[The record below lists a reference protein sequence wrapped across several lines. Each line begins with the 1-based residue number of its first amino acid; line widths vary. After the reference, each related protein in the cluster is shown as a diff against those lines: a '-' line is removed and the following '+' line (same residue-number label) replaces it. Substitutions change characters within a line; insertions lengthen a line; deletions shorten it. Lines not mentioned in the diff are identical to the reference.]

1 MQCLNTSNKEIAAL
15 LKEYTEIL
23 GSEDAAYYVL
33 SENNGYG
40 LDRAPNGAPSKLF
53 SDLLSHYNG
62 DRKLAIAKKSLV
74 YTNNFKNWFGDWLN
88 VGSNIDYNF
97 FEEYA
102 DDNTTNGK
110 LIRTLLDNYINPSDI
125 SEIVYNKFGT
135 SGNYIADTKQLTI
148 PVDESEPLHTR
159 RKVVAHELM
168 HVATA
173 KYCDA
178 YIYLKDGLIN
188 YNASDS
194 YIKNLP
200 KLTEEQIKSFDRLSE
215 IKQQVVDY
223 LNNNPEEVDR
233 IRKKYGDAFG
243 VVSYFTID
251 PENYNLHEFLSEAF
265 TNPAL
270 IEVMSQIRT
279 KDNKL
284 SIFDKFV
291 NALSKIFGFD
301 ISSTLFGETVSEV
314 SKILRNKNN
323 VSKVVDENGEPL
335 ITWHSSPVKGIT
347 NFLDSQT
354 ETISKDMEWIFNKD
368 LKDYLSEGYEI
379 SKEQIED
386 YNNGKTIDI
395 HRPNAIYAASNR
407 SVSESYITKE
417 TEEEGLYLSGEV
429 YPIYISIKD
438 VEVVDAKESHWNNIQ
453 YDGKKVST
461 RDLEKLFRNKKD
473 GVIVE
478 DVYDF
483 GSSALFLDKS
493 NLSDV
498 FIVYNTNQIKSI
510 DNQGA
515 FSTSDNNVYNQE
527 AQSQTGTG
535 RNQQLANILQELYPD
550 IEIGELNDPNLR
562 GQAQVEGYMAGRVLL
577 NAILENQDTLPH
589 EYAHHYI
596 AWFRNAPLVQKG
608 IKRFGSEEALVQAI
622 GENSLNAIKWYKRLL
637 NVIKGLFSKKQRV
650 LNKLTND
657 FLHGTNLGT
666 ATFSGT
672 ETHFQI
678 ANTGIPKRVQKTYDR
693 IMEGLERR
701 ISDVEFSK
709 YKGNRENELRR
720 LQFEL
725 NRAEND
731 KATLEFIDYMA
742 DDIIHQ
748 LQELQSMRTAYNNYR
763 VNGTPHGITQDHL
776 DIIRK
781 GFIGFYSNLI
791 TNIQDMLDDPTT
803 FEHFKDK
810 HVVDS
815 ARNSMRV
822 TLGQF
827 NEAVRLFNG
836 IVDSIAKDELMSEA
850 AKSGQWT
857 VDEMNRILDEGDFD
871 INWWDRY
878 IGQAQ
883 YINNPMIQLLL
894 NKMIGVKRKVY
905 DQTLDKGKDLLDAL
919 DKVDKSKLKL
929 LWEKDEKGNKTGF
942 LTSPLNRGK
951 HRQDFI
957 KFKQEL
963 AKKLGYENEDLEG
976 LEDKLTDE
984 QYKIWSQEINKWDAE
999 HTERRFLPEYYEITN
1014 TLSLE
1019 ARRRRDQINDEIKII
1034 LLPTIDDNGNFHRE
1048 LLSDEE
1054 YAKLEALE
1062 NQRRNLANNFY
1073 PDGTEK
1079 LGLDKQV
1086 AEEFQEYNKRLR
1098 DRLNYKPNVQKFA
1111 EAYRH
1116 AKRTLSKELFKKWLD
1131 RNTVVRITDAFYEE
1145 LQKLGTGI
1153 PKSDLQ
1159 VELEEAR
1166 RQLLKLYMDSEGN
1179 IDTEAMP
1186 IQVKQM
1192 IVEYDDMIKQEALSH
1207 RIPGVKSKIWQIAT
1221 WEVNPEYEIQ
1231 LAEAQRRG
1239 GDALQ
1244 FWLSNNTVQTEN
1256 GIEPASF
1263 WKRLVPKPEFRKYYM
1278 ERIPN
1283 RSWSEIDKES
1293 PLYNPNFDESLGESR
1308 IPKKSLYEN
1317 KDFERIQSDP
1327 QLKLLYDKLLETL
1340 SESIGKINFLRYSNT
1355 YRLPQIEGNV
1365 WTQIAGSDNVL
1376 KGLGHASM
1384 SSLQVRPE
1392 DEIYNNM
1399 TKALRSDGSAVKLIP
1414 TRYIKMLDNPNL
1426 ITEDIVGSVIHFYKM
1441 ATNYQLM
1448 SELAPEMETILDFA
1462 SRLEIK
1468 KSGSGELLDTKSS
1481 KFYQKLESLV
1491 NDLVYGEES
1500 NPMTFT
1506 IFGKQISF
1514 DKIAQGLANYTRKV
1528 GIAHNLNVILTGLVT
1543 NKVQNKLTAIEGIY
1557 FNNAELRAA
1566 SSIVQKSYLNALAN
1580 VGNAN
1585 NKNKVLC
1592 LLEYVGVV
1600 RDAESTFRDLQRNR
1614 ISRTLVQHFW
1624 YFGHEIVD
1632 YITKAKSVI
1641 ALALHSKYVPTEGKF
1656 MTRNEFMRKYSNKKQ
1671 GKAAWK
1677 ALTTTLYD
1685 AFEVK
1690 NNKLVVKDEYKDVLD
1705 EFTLNRFRNTCKQLG
1720 TRIDTQLT
1728 DLDRSWSQTNTFGK
1742 LIFINRNWLIT
1753 WLQNKVFTRPQF
1765 NIVSGMYQDNQAHAA
1780 WKALQGYFNP
1790 KKLDQLRELY
1800 KENFDEVDEYNKAA
1814 LRRTTIELVTAYI
1827 IAFIVSTVLSAVGE
1841 DDKDNFYKNETALI
1855 AARAG
1860 VELRNNILPIEGLN
1874 LFNNPSAA
1882 WSTLQSFG
1890 DFTAIYFNDPEKE
1903 VRSGPYKGMERWQRS
1918 LIKATPLRSIY
1929 EAQDPRAKLQYYEN
1943 FILFNS

>member
-1 MQCLNTSNKEIAAL
+1 MQCLNTSNKEVAAL

-53 SDLLSHYNG
+53 SDLLTHFNG
-62 DRKLAIAKKSLV
+62 DRRRAIAEKAKSL
-74 YTNNFKNWFGDWLN
+74 
-88 VGSNIDYNF
+88 SN
-97 FEEYA
+97 E
-102 DDNTTNGK
+102 
-110 LIRTLLDNYINPSDI
+110 
-125 SEIVYNKFGT
+125 
-135 SGNYIADTKQLTI
+135 
-148 PVDESEPLHTR
+148 
-159 RKVVAHELM
+159 
-168 HVATA
+168 A
-173 KYCDA
+173 K
-178 YIYLKDGLIN
+178 
-188 YNASDS
+188 
-194 YIKNLP
+194 
-200 KLTEEQIKSFDRLSE
+200 
-215 IKQQVVDY
+215 
-223 LNNNPEEVDR
+223 
-233 IRKKYGDAFG
+233 
-243 VVSYFTID
+243 
-251 PENYNLHEFLSEAF
+251 
-265 TNPAL
+265 
-270 IEVMSQIRT
+270 
-279 KDNKL
+279 
-284 SIFDKFV
+284 
-291 NALSKIFGFD
+291 NALNGLQTDS
-301 ISSTLFGETVSEV
+301 
-314 SKILRNKNN
+314 
-323 VSKVVDENGEPL
+323 NGE
-335 ITWHSSPVKGIT
+335 H
-347 NFLDSQT
+347 NHLD
-354 ETISKDMEWIFNKD
+354 
-368 LKDYLSEGYEI
+368 
-379 SKEQIED
+379 
-386 YNNGKTIDI
+386 
-395 HRPNAIYAASNR
+395 
-407 SVSESYITKE
+407 
-417 TEEEGLYLSGEV
+417 
-429 YPIYISIKD
+429 
-438 VEVVDAKESHWNNIQ
+438 VVN
-453 YDGKKVST
+453 KVSGLKVT
-461 RDLEKLFRNKKD
+461 LNKSRIPS
-473 GVIVE
+473 V
-478 DVYDF
+478 
-483 GSSALFLDKS
+483 
-493 NLSDV
+493 
-498 FIVYNTNQIKSI
+498 
-510 DNQGA
+510 
-515 FSTSDNNVYNQE
+515 
-527 AQSQTGTG
+527 
-535 RNQQLANILQELYPD
+535 
-550 IEIGELNDPNLR
+550 
-562 GQAQVEGYMAGRVLL
+562 
-577 NAILENQDTLPH
+577 
-589 EYAHHYI
+589 
-596 AWFRNAPLVQKG
+596 VQK
-608 IKRFGSEEALVQAI
+608 V
-622 GENSLNAIKWYKRLL
+622 
-637 NVIKGLFSKKQRV
+637 
-650 LNKLTND
+650 
-657 FLHGTNLGT
+657 
-666 ATFSGT
+666 
-672 ETHFQI
+672 
-678 ANTGIPKRVQKTYDR
+678 YDR
-693 IMEGLERR
+693 IMSGLERR
-701 ISDVEFSK
+701 IADVEFSK

-731 KATLEFIDYMA
+731 KATLEFVDYMA

-748 LQELQSMRTAYNNYR
+748 LQELQSMRTAYNNYK

-803 FEHFKDK
+803 FEYFKDK
-810 HVVDS
+810 FVVEG
-815 ARNSMRV
+815 AKNSMRV

-836 IVDSIAKDELMSEA
+836 IVDSIAKDELIKEA
-850 AKSGQWT
+850 SKSGQWT
-857 VDEMNRILDEGDFD
+857 VDEMNKIIDEGDFD

-878 IGQAQ
+878 VGQSQ
-883 YINNPMIQLLL
+883 YVNNPMIQLLL
-894 NKMIGVKRKVY
+894 NKMIGVKRRVY

-919 DKVDKSKLKL
+919 SKVDKSKLKL
-929 LWEKDEKGNKTGF
+929 LWERDEKGHKTGF

-1073 PDGTEK
+1073 LDGTEK

-1098 DRLNYKPNVQKFA
+1098 DRLNYKPNIQKFA

-1116 AKRTLSKELFKKWLD
+1116 AKRTLSKDLFKKWID

-1192 IVEYDDMIKQEALSH
+1192 IIEYDDMIKQEALSH

-1221 WEVNPEYEIQ
+1221 WEVNPEYERQ

-1239 GDALQ
+1239 GDVLE
-1244 FWLSNNTVQTEN
+1244 FWLNNNTVQTEN

-1263 WKRLVPKPEFRKYYM
+1263 WKRLVPKLEFRKYYM

-1317 KDFERIQSDP
+1317 KDFERIQRDP
-1327 QLKLLYDKLLETL
+1327 QLKILYDKLLETL

-1376 KGLGHASM
+1376 KGLGHAFM
-1384 SSLQVRPE
+1384 SSLQIRPE
-1392 DEIYNNM
+1392 DEVYNNM

-1426 ITEDIVGSVIHFYKM
+1426 ITEDIVGSIIHFYKM

-1468 KSGSGELLDTKSS
+1468 RSGSGELLDTKSS

-1528 GIAHNLNVILTGLVT
+1528 GIAQNLNVILTGLVT
-1543 NKVQNKLTAIEGIY
+1543 NKVQNRLTAIEGIY

-1566 SSIVQKSYLNALAN
+1566 SAIIQKSYLNTLAN

-1585 NKNKVLC
+1585 NKNKTLC
-1592 LLEYVGVV
+1592 FLEYVGVV

-1614 ISRTLVQHFW
+1614 ITRALAQHFW
-1624 YFGHEIVD
+1624 YFGHEIGD
-1632 YITKAKSVI
+1632 YVTKGKSVI
-1641 ALALHSKYVPTEGKF
+1641 AVALHSKYVPTEGRF
-1656 MTRNEFMRKYSNKKQ
+1656 MTRNEFMRKYSNKQQ
-1671 GKAAWK
+1671 GAAAWK

-1690 NNKLVVKDEYKDVLD
+1690 NNKLVIKDEYKDVLD
-1705 EFTLNRFRNTCKQLG
+1705 EFTLNKFRNTCKQLG

-1728 DLDRSWSQTNTFGK
+1728 DLDRAWSQTNTFGK
-1742 LIFINRNWLIT
+1742 LIFIYRNWLIT
-1753 WLQNKVFTRPQF
+1753 WLQNKVYTRSQF
-1765 NIVSGMYQDNQAHAA
+1765 NVVSGMYQDNQVHAA

-1800 KENFDEVDEYNKAA
+1800 KENFDEVSEYNKAA
-1814 LRRTTIELVTAYI
+1814 LRRITTELVMAYVV
-1827 IAFIVSTVLSAVGE
+1827 AFIVSTILSAAGE
-1841 DDKDNFYKNETALI
+1841 DDKDNFYKNEAALI
-1855 AARAG
+1855 AARVG

-1890 DFTAIYFNDPEKE
+1890 DFTSIYFNDPEKE

-1943 FILFNS
+1943 FILFNGQ